1 MGGKSVAGKHGT
13 ARSGKRV
20 PDEQAA
26 VVLMLRLETLF
37 LDLESFQ
44 PDIAFGQNRR
54 LPFVHVPIG
63 RLPPK

>member
-37 LDLESFQ
+37 LDWNLSS
-44 PDIAFGQNRR
+44 
-54 LPFVHVPIG
+54 PISLSDKIG
-63 RLPPK
+63 VFLSCTFP